1 MANPIVFRSTHR
13 IKDGKAAEY
22 KELIQSVT
30 KQLEQDKPGTV
41 VHLSYFNED
50 ETEVTT
56 IHVFPDA
63 AAMDAHMGGVDDR
76 VKKAAELLEF
86 KLYEVFGEPNEEALA
101 VLEGTPGTTLTHI
114 PDFAGG
120 YLRPGATQPAA

>member
-1 MANPIVFRSTHR
+1 MADPIVFRSTHR
-13 IKDGKAAEY
+13 IKAGKATEY
-22 KELIQSVT
+22 KELVQSVT
-30 KQLEQDKPGTV
+30 KQLEQEKPGTV

-63 AAMDAHMGGVDDR
+63 AAMDAHMGGVDNR

-86 KLYEVFGEPNEEALA
+86 KTFEVFGEPTEEALA
-101 VLEGTPGTTLTHI
+101 VLERTPGATISHVPNFI
-114 PDFAGG
+114 GG
-120 YLRPGATQPAA
+120 YLRPGATRPAA